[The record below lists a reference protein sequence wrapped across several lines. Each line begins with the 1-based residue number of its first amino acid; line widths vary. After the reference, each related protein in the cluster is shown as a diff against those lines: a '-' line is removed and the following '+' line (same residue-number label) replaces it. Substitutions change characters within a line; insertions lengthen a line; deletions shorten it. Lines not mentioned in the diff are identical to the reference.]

1 MSEPEQEDAFPSVLA
16 ARYAGRTMAALF
28 TPRARAL
35 AFRDVWI
42 ALAEAEHELGAPVS
56 RAQVEALRATRE
68 RLDLARVAAIEAE
81 TRHDVMA
88 HVKAWAEVCPE
99 GAPIIH
105 LGATSQCVNDNADA
119 LLERRALA
127 QVRARLVAVC
137 RALRRLAADEARTTT
152 LGYTHFQT
160 AQPVTVGK
168 RAALWLQDVVWDLEE
183 VERLLAGYACRG
195 LKGTTGTQASYLE
208 LLRDPEKVLALDALF
223 AKKLGFERTVAL
235 TGQTAPRKLDAR
247 LGDALAG
254 VAVSLGKLGVDAR
267 LLAHTGELR
276 EAFGAAQIGSSA
288 MPYKRN
294 PMKAERLCSI
304 ARLAPSLRD
313 VLVHTAMNQWLERSL
328 DDSAARR
335 VALPDLFL
343 AVDGALRTAIDL
355 VRGLSVDREVVS
367 RRLRAEAPFLAVEEL
382 LAAGVKSGGNR
393 QDLHEALRQFAI
405 DAKAAPEPSAAFWE
419 RVTADPRFASLEP
432 VRTSQVLDTDRL
444 VGMAPRQVEDFLAR
458 VVDPL
463 LARSRDVPDA
473 DDPLRV

>member
-1 MSEPEQEDAFPSVLA
+1 MSQTPDDPFPSLLA
-16 ARYAGRTMAALF
+16 TRYAGRTMAAMF

-56 RAQVEALRATRE
+56 RAQAEALRATRE

-119 LLERRALA
+119 LLERRALR
-127 QVRARLVAVC
+127 QVRARLVVLA
-137 RALRRLAADEARTTT
+137 RRLTRLARAEARTTT
-152 LGYTHFQT
+152 LGYTHFQP

-168 RAALWLQDVVWDLEE
+168 RAALWLQDVMWDLEE
-183 VERLLAGYACRG
+183 VERLIGAYACRG

-208 LLRDPEKVLALDALF
+208 LLGEPDRVLALDALF
-223 AKKLGFERTVAL
+223 ARKLGFERTVAL

-254 VAVSLGKLGVDAR
+254 VAVSLSKLGVDAR

-276 EAFGAAQIGSSA
+276 EAFGASQIGSSA

-294 PMKAERLCSI
+294 PMKAERLCAI
-304 ARLAPSLRD
+304 ARLIPSLRD

-355 VRGLSVDREVVS
+355 VGGLEVDREAVA

-382 LAAGVKSGGNR
+382 LAAGVKAGGDR
-393 QDLHEALRQFAI
+393 QDLHEALRQFAVEARGA
-405 DAKAAPEPSAAFWE
+405 DAPSAAFWQ
-419 RVTADPRFASLEP
+419 RVTADPRFAALEP
-432 VRTSQVLDTDRL
+432 VRTSRVLDTDRL
-444 VGMAPRQVEDFLAR
+444 VGLAPRQVEDYLAR
-458 VVDPL
+458 IVDPA
-463 LARSRDVPDA
+463 LARAGDVPDA

>member
-1 MSEPEQEDAFPSVLA
+1 MSEAAQDDAFPSVLA
-16 ARYAGRTMAALF
+16 ARYAGRTMATLF

-42 ALAEAEHELGAPVS
+42 ALAEAEHELGAPVT

-68 RLDLARVAAIEAE
+68 RIDLARVAAIEAE

-88 HVKAWAEVCPE
+88 HVKAWAEACPE
-99 GAPIIH
+99 GAAIIH

-127 QVRARLVAVC
+127 QVRARLVSLA
-137 RALRRLAADEARTTT
+137 RGLRRLAAAEARTTT
-152 LGYTHFQT
+152 LGYTHFQP

-183 VERLLAGYACRG
+183 VERLIAGYACRG

-254 VAVSLGKLGVDAR
+254 VAVSLSKLGVDAR

-276 EAFGAAQIGSSA
+276 EAFGAGQIGSSA

-294 PMKAERLCSI
+294 PMKAERLCAI
-304 ARLAPSLRD
+304 TRLVPSLRD
-313 VLVHTAMNQWLERSL
+313 VLVHTAMNQWLERTL

-355 VRGLSVDREVVS
+355 VRGLQVDRDVVS

-382 LAAGVKSGGNR
+382 LAAGVKAGGNR
-393 QDLHEALRQFAI
+393 QDLHEALRQFAME
-405 DAKAAPEPSAAFWE
+405 AKASPEPSSAFWS

-432 VRTSQVLDTDRL
+432 VRTNQVLDTDRL

-463 LARSRDVPDA
+463 LERASDVPES
-473 DDPLRV
+473 DDPLSV

>member
-1 MSEPEQEDAFPSVLA
+1 MTDDDLPPSTLA
-16 ARYAGRTMAALF
+16 DRYAGRAMARLF

-42 ALAEAEHELGAPVS
+42 ALAEAEHELGGPVT

-68 RLDLARVAAIEAE
+68 QVDLARVARLEAE

-119 LLERRALA
+119 LLERRALQ
-127 QVRARLVAVC
+127 QVRARLVSLL
-137 RALRRLAADEARTTT
+137 RGLRRLAAAEAATTT

-168 RAALWLQDVVWDLEE
+168 RAALWAQDAAWDLEE

-208 LLRDPEKVLALDALF
+208 LLGDPDRVVALDRLF
-223 AKKLGFERTVAL
+223 ARKLGFERTVPL

-247 LGDALAG
+247 LADALVG
-254 VAVSLGKLGVDAR
+254 VAVSLSKLGTDAR

-276 EAFGAAQIGSSA
+276 EAFGAGQVGSSA

-294 PMKAERLCSI
+294 PMKAERLCAL
-304 ARLAPSLRD
+304 ARLVPSLRD
-313 VLVHTAMNQWLERSL
+313 VLVHTAMTQWLERSL

-343 AVDGALRTAIDL
+343 ATDGALRTAIDL
-355 VRGLSVDREVVS
+355 VRGLEVDREQVA

-382 LAAGVKSGGNR
+382 LAAGVKAGGDR
-393 QDLHEALRQFAI
+393 QDLHEALRGFAVEARVTA
-405 DAKAAPEPSAAFWE
+405 DPPGEFWR
-419 RVTADPRFASLEP
+419 RVTADPRFAALEP
-432 VRTSQVLDTDRL
+432 VRSGRVLETDRL
-444 VGMAPRQVEDFLAR
+444 VGLAPRQVHDFL
-458 VVDPL
+458 VGVLDPL
-463 LARSRDVPDA
+463 LARATDVPEA